1 MSQLARWVRAH
12 PANVVVVPMNAVRVV
27 SLHEM
32 FAIGTEG
39 LGACSAIVIASSRGA
54 ILAHIPPRPT
64 ASASDPYAGDNNVR
78 RLMTEVTALYMRYRD
93 EYFSSHTDTLIVCA
107 LYQGAIAL
115 PDQVQIMHSAL
126 SRLGPSVCT
135 YDVPGNYTNPG
146 QGTVLAIGNRGLTS
160 LGHPNEGRAR
170 IYVEDQQ
177 YVPRPPS

>member
-12 PANVVVVPMNAVRVV
+12 PANVVVVPMNVVRVV

-39 LGACSAIVIASSRGA
+39 LGACSAIVIASSHGA
-54 ILAHIPPRPT
+54 IVAHIPPRPT

-78 RLMTEVTALYMRYRD
+78 RLMAEATTLYMRYRD
-93 EYFSSHTDTLIVCA
+93 EYFASHTDTVIVCA

-126 SRLGPSVCT
+126 RRLGPSVWT
-135 YDVPGNYTNPG
+135 YNVPGNIPIRDKELCSPSVAAGSPPLGFSMMVALGYTP
-146 QGTVLAIGNRGLTS
+146 
-160 LGHPNEGRAR
+160 
-170 IYVEDQQ
+170 DQQ
-177 YVPRPPS
+177 LLQM